1 LAAMPPVPP
10 ECGRQLVE
18 TLSRSGRGL
27 EYEPRAPA
35 LLAPASDVDKD
46 AAAAEA
52 IDPDVA
58 EGVQPRGQHDIIH
71 R

>member
-1 LAAMPPVPP
+1 MPLVPP
-10 ECGRQLVE
+10 RM
-18 TLSRSGRGL
+18 RSPARRDAASFRSRGL

-35 LLAPASDVDKD
+35 VLAPASDVDKD

-58 EGVQPRGQHDIIH
+58 EGVQSRGQHDIIH
-71 R
+71 